1 MAKKVVRIKILLDL
15 SRLKINRKYLFY
27 HRFAF
32 TRQLLGNTL
41 MSKTIKLKKGYDIKL
56 VGDVSANTGSFN
68 APQTYSVKPTD
79 FVGLSPKLKV
89 EVGVEVKAG
98 TPLFF
103 IKEMP
108 EVMITAPVSGEVIEI
123 NRGAKRA
130 ILEIKILADSK
141 MAYEQFAMGN
151 PGHMDAAIVKQTLL
165 NSGAW
170 ATIKQRPFTKIA
182 NPAETPKNIFISGF
196 DSSPLAPDYNY
207 ILKGRDEDFQ
217 WGINALKKLTT
228 GKIFLSLKAGVQACS
243 AYTNAKDVETANVS
257 GPHPAGNVGVQI
269 HHIAP
274 ISKGDVVWTIN
285 PEDVAN
291 IGKLFKEGKYEADR
305 TIALTGSEVN
315 ESARKYYTMKA
326 GACIETLI
334 NGNTASGSNRIISG
348 NVLTGSKIGANGYL
362 GFYDR
367 QITVIPEGEDPE
379 FLGWLIPTYS
389 RPSISK
395 TFLSYLTPNKKYKV
409 NTNMHG
415 EERALVVTGEYEK
428 VLPMDIL
435 PQYLLKAILAND
447 LEAMESLGLLE
458 LDEEDMA
465 LCEFVCTS
473 KMPIQQLIRQ
483 GLAVLEKEG

>member
-1 MAKKVVRIKILLDL
+1 MSCLKLTVTFILSSVRPYTGL
-15 SRLKINRKYLFY
+15 
-27 HRFAF
+27 
-32 TRQLLGNTL
+32 LLGNML

-56 VGDVSANTGSFN
+56 VGDVSANTGSFD
-68 APQTYSVKPTD
+68 APKTYSVKPTD
-79 FVGLSPKLKV
+79 FVGLSPKLKI
-89 EVGVEVKAG
+89 EVGAEVKAG

-108 EVMITAPVSGEVIEI
+108 EVIITSPVSGEVIEI

-130 ILEIKILADSK
+130 ILEIKILADSR
-141 MAYEQFAMGN
+141 MAYEQFATSN
-151 PGHMDAAIVKQTLL
+151 PEGMSADAVKQALL
-165 NSGAW
+165 SSGAW

-207 ILKGRDEDFQ
+207 ILNGRDEDFQ
-217 WGINALKKLTT
+217 WGINALKKLTE
-228 GKIFLSLKAGVQACS
+228 GKIYLNLKAGSQACS
-243 AYTNAKDVETANVS
+243 AFTNAKGIETNSFS

-269 HHIAP
+269 HHISP
-274 ISKGDVVWTIN
+274 ISKGDIVWTVN

-291 IGKLFKEGKYEADR
+291 IGKLFREGKYEADR
-305 TIALTGSEVN
+305 TVALTGSEVN
-315 ESARKYYTMKA
+315 ENARKYYKMKA
-326 GACIETLI
+326 GACIETLLS
-334 NGNTASGSNRIISG
+334 GNVGAGHNRVISG
-348 NVLTGSKIGANGYL
+348 NVLTGSKVGSGGYL
-362 GFYDR
+362 GFYDH
-367 QITVIPEGEDPE
+367 QITVIPEGEDAE

-395 TFLSYLTPNKKYKV
+395 TFLSYLTPNKKFKV

-435 PQYLLKAILAND
+435 PQYLVKAILAND
-447 LEAMESLGLLE
+447 LEAMEALGLLE
-458 LDEEDMA
+458 LDEEDVA

-473 KMPIQQLIRQ
+473 KMPIQKLLRE